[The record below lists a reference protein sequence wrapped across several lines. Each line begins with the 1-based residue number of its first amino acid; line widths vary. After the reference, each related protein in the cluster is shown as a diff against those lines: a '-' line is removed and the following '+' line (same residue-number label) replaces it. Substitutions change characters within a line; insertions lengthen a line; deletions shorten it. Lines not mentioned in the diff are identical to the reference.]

1 MFQEAEDELT
11 NHPEPRLLAH
21 VVSEIMEADK
31 KEYPELRE
39 ESIGF
44 LYLVADMALSL
55 LLNASS

>member
-1 MFQEAEDELT
+1 MN

-55 LLNASS
+55 LLNAGSRE